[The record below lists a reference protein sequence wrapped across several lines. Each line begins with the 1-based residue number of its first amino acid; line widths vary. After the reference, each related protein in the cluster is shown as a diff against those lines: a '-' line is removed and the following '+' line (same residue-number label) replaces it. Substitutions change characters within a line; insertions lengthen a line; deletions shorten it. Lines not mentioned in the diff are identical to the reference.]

1 MGLGSKL
8 VKLCVYCT
16 GCGCLHLRSLQV
28 FESTGSL
35 WCVEDIES
43 AIVLKFSKG
52 PKDEDKSKACVVIAC
67 WNSIYILTEVCVTV
81 KSKNLSTIAPK
92 FLWFCPVRTWTEHLL
107 TVKPAH

>member
-1 MGLGSKL
+1 MFMGLGSKL

-67 WNSIYILTEVCVTV
+67 WNSIYIYIYIDRSLRDCQ
-81 KSKNLSTIAPK
+81 I
-92 FLWFCPVRTWTEHLL
+92 
-107 TVKPAH
+107 